1 MERITAADIEKMR
14 ANGYDPSTIAEAE
27 AWLSQCHRLDELID
41 LVCEAFAGVELEDGM
56 GLRES
61 NGVDGYAGPEELKRL
76 REMDE
81 KHDWRKIPADLL
93 TQCNAAPSFLD
104 GKGMR
109 FHTPAFIVAELKGEH
124 QQDFMGRLIDESYT
138 ASEFPSLLTTAQR
151 EAIIECIRFWGSFSR
166 EPETIDAAVLRFRGV

>member
-14 ANGYDPSTIAEAE
+14 ANGYDRSTIAEAE
-27 AWLSQCHRLDELID
+27 AWLSKCHRLDELVD
-41 LVCEAFAGVELEDGM
+41 LVCEAFNGVELEDGM

-61 NGVDGYAGPEELKRL
+61 DGVDDYAGPEELKQL
-76 REMDE
+76 RAMDE
-81 KHDWRKIPADLL
+81 KHDWRKIPPELL

-109 FHTPAFIVAELKGEH
+109 FHTPAFLVAELKGEY
-124 QQDFMGRLIDESYT
+124 QQDFIGRLIDESYT

-151 EAIIECIRFWGSFSR
+151 DAIIECIQFYGSFSR
-166 EPETIDAAVLRFRGV
+166 EPDSVNAAVSRFRGV